1 MAEHKVLKQSSVDS
15 SIDATGK
22 SLFWKFTA
30 WLNKTMNPGHAWT
43 DYQSKNDSMVDSWLR
58 GQSGYSLTNAEIAAN
73 EFSAGEAQKQ
83 RDWEEE
89 MSNTAYQ
96 RQVADMQKAGVNPA
110 LMYGNGSSGASTPSG
125 SSATS
130 VSPQGTM
137 SFSDLMQLFMLP
149 LQRKLAK
156 SQAQMYSDQGKA
168 ALITAN
174 ANAQNANTN
183 VGNLRVNERNA
194 GVNEMNAETARMR
207 QEVDAWMAKLDI
219 PIKEETAKKLAA
231 ETAQLKVLTDQLP
244 ERLEIFQQQA
254 DAQTKHALAAF
265 QSSLAAIR
273 NAAVNEKLS
282 DAELELKQA
291 QAFVQWANG
300 DGQNIVNQYLDDKQ
314 QAEIKELASRS
325 GFLDANARNMDRN
338 AKVQWMQT
346 ITGYTGAACNIANTV
361 FNGLST
367 ASGLAPLTRVT
378 GF

>member
-1 MAEHKVLKQSSVDS
+1 MAEHKVLKDS
-15 SIDATGK
+15 FLDTTIDATGK
-22 SLFWKFTA
+22 NAFWKFTA
-30 WLNKTMNPGHAWT
+30 WLNKLMNPGHAWT
-43 DYQSKNDSMVDSWLR
+43 DYSSKKDSMLDSWLR

-110 LMYGNGSSGASTPSG
+110 LMYGSGASGASTPSG
-125 SSATS
+125 TAASS

-137 SFSDLMQLFMLP
+137 SFSDLMQLVMLP

-156 SQAQMYSDQGKA
+156 SQAQMFSDQGKA
-168 ALITAN
+168 ALINAN

-194 GVNEMNAETARMR
+194 GTNEMNAETARLR
-207 QEVDAWMAKLDI
+207 QEVDAWMARLDI
-219 PIKEETAKKLAA
+219 PIKEETANKLAA
-231 ETAQLKVLTDQLP
+231 ETAQMKVLTDQLP
-244 ERLEIFQQQA
+244 ERLRILQQQA
-254 DAQTKHALAAF
+254 DAQTKHALAAL
-265 QSSLAAIR
+265 QSSIAAIR

-282 DAELELKQA
+282 DAELELKKA

-300 DGQNIVNQYLDDKQ
+300 DGQQIVNQYLDDKQ